1 MHTAKF
7 QLPGAFPRD
16 EVLPSQTTGALP
28 TEQSLEWNAIARE
41 HCNVLVEA
49 MPAVAGQILEKLRPH
64 LRHPIEEYRPEVGI
78 PVPQPAEGTLI
89 LSGVE
94 NLDAG
99 QQAQLLQ
106 WLDQGKSRV
115 QLASISFEPLF
126 PLVKAGTFDASLYY
140 RLNIVRI
147 EWVEST

>member
-1 MHTAKF
+1 MHTARF

-16 EVLPSQTTGALP
+16 EVLPSETTGPLP
-28 TEQSLEWNAIARE
+28 TELSLEWNAISRE

-64 LRHPIEEYRPEVGI
+64 LRTPIEEYRPAAGV

-94 NLDAG
+94 SLDAG

-106 WLDQGKSRV
+106 WLDQGKRRV
-115 QLASISFEPLF
+115 QLASISSQPLF
-126 PLVKAGTFDASLYY
+126 PLVEAGTFDASLYY
-140 RLNIVRI
+140 RLNVVRI
-147 EWVEST
+147 EWVEPA